1 VKRLFVVICSCL
13 ALASLASQAAVGR
26 SNASA
31 SEATKVRAQLLY
43 EVGLFNQARW
53 QQLWQTYT
61 PRVRRG
67 CSYRRFVAGMKSIRA
82 HYGRA
87 TVRNVAVRVRGQRAS
102 VVYQIIAHGKIAGGA
117 TARNPDI
124 FARIGSRW
132 FDDVDADGLCP

>member
-1 VKRLFVVICSCL
+1 VKPLFVVICSCL
-13 ALASLASQAAVGR
+13 GLASLASQAAVGG

-53 QQLWQTYT
+53 QQLWRAYT

-67 CSYRRFVAGMKSIRA
+67 CSYGRFVAEMKSIRA
-82 HYGRA
+82 HYGRLS
-87 TVRNVAVRVRGQRAS
+87 VRNVAVRVRGHRAS
-102 VVYQIIAHGKIAGGA
+102 VVYQIIGHGKVVGA
-117 TARNPDI
+117 AKPGDPDI